1 MGFRTTIQ
9 NLVESAFVTL
19 GDITE
24 TITYNSVSV
33 GNYDTY
39 SGQNT
44 DVSTEYSLKGVVKFL
59 GEQVGGNATDIA
71 FTGDIAFM
79 FASKDLAITPTTRD
93 TITRGSEVYS
103 INSIKSDPVVA
114 TYTLNLVKL
123 G

>member
-24 TITYNSVSV
+24 TITYTSTIGS
-33 GNYDTY
+33 NYDTFAGEETIT
-39 SGQNT
+39 SQ
-44 DVSTEYSLKGVVKFL
+44 DYSLNGVVKFI
-59 GEQVGGNATDIA
+59 GEQVGGNDINNA
-71 FTGDIAFM
+71 FTGDIQFM
-79 FASKDLAITPTTRD
+79 FASKDLAVTPTTKD
-93 TITRGSEVYS
+93 TITRNSEIYS

>member
-24 TITYNSVSV
+24 TITYSSIVQ
-33 GNYDTY
+33 GQYDTF
-39 SGQNT
+39 SGQET
-44 DVSTEYSLKGVVKFL
+44 QTTTAYSLKGVVKFL
-59 GEQVGGNATDIA
+59 GEQVGGNSKDVA
-71 FTGDIAFM
+71 FTGDIEFL
-79 FASKDLAITPTTRD
+79 FASKDLAFAPNTAD
-93 TITRGSEVYS
+93 TITRGAEIYS